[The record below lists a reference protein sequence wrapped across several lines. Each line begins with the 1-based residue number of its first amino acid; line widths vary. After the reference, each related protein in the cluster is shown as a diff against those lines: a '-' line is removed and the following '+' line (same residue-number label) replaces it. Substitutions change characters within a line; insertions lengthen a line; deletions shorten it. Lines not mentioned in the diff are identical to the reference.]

1 MINMEF
7 SDNELDVIYDA
18 LQEMLI
24 STDDDNLT
32 DTILAIQERIYLL
45 NRAEKE

>member
-1 MINMEF
+1 MIIQF

-24 STDDDNLT
+24 STDNDELI

-45 NRAEKE
+45 NRAEKA